1 MLNSYLKRLVAVIL
15 QSPNDAVTKLSQSG
29 WLAAHTCEPGRDNFG
44 LCSRLADFH
53 FQPERLDKLNA

>member
-29 WLAAHTCEPGRDNFG
+29 WRCAYLRATSCNFG

>member
-1 MLNSYLKRLVAVIL
+1 MLDSYLKHLVAVIL

-29 WLAAHTCEPGRDNFG
+29 WLAAQYLRATSCNFD